1 MVSSNDPSS
10 GISSDNESLT
20 NQIPRMITS
29 KEWKGVAEDLP
40 ACGQHQSPSK
50 KLGAFESTYS
60 WRKFLGCAK
69 KLVAFDI
76 EESPLV
82 DTDHV
87 FPELDMEKFTF
98 DDVSS
103 IDSWA
108 LDPEMDSFMVNY
120 IEVY

>member
-10 GISSDNESLT
+10 GISSDDESLT

-50 KLGAFESTYS
+50 KL
-60 WRKFLGCAK
+60 
-69 KLVAFDI
+69 
-76 EESPLV
+76 
-82 DTDHV
+82 DHV